1 MRTITNQNPIT
12 SFVLTTF
19 FISYIVGLIFALF
32 LGKVEK
38 KLGLIDKPFSSVVAK
53 YGPTIA
59 GFITAYSM
67 QGREGLKK
75 LFLKGI

>member
-12 SFVLTTF
+12 SFILTTF
-19 FISYIVGLIFALF
+19 FISYIVGIIFAIL
-32 LGKVEK
+32 LGIVEK
-38 KLGLIDKPFSSVVAK
+38 KLGLTDKPFSSVVAK

-67 QGREGLKK
+67 QGKDGLKK
-75 LFLKGI
+75 LF